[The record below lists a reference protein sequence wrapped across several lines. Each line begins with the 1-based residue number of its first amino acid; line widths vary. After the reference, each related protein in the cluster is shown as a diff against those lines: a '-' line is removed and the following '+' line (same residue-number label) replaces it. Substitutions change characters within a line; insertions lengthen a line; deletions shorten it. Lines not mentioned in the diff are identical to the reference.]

1 VSGSSPDTNNLLRRL
16 DALAAERDALL
27 HSLEDHPP
35 DRVRRS
41 PDAST
46 WSVLQIV
53 EHLVQSEEYCLL
65 GHLPAD
71 RLEHRRR
78 TFLQRL
84 AYELVVAILRSPI
97 RVSTPV
103 EDMDPLGTE
112 SLKELAHRWR
122 ASHSRLREITLDV
135 PDPRRDAVFR
145 HPVAG
150 PMTPAQ
156 AIRMLAAHQTRHIR
170 QIDARL
176 SNSPE

>member
-1 VSGSSPDTNNLLRRL
+1 MSGSFGDSTDLRPRL
-16 DALAAERDALL
+16 DALASEREALL
-27 HSLEDHPP
+27 AHLAALPED
-35 DRVRRS
+35 RLRAR

-53 EHLVQSEEYCLL
+53 EHLIQAEEYCLL

-71 RLEHRRR
+71 HLEHRRR
-78 TFLQRL
+78 TLLQRL
-84 AYELVVAILRSPI
+84 AYEAVVLILRSPI

-103 EDMDPLGTE
+103 EDMDPRGTATLE
-112 SLKELAHRWR
+112 ELADRWR
-122 ASHSRLREITLDV
+122 TSQSRLREITLDV

-156 AIRMLAAHQTRHIR
+156 AIRMLAAHQTRHIG

-176 SNSPE
+176 EVDSS